1 MEVRSSPSC
10 PNRFLRTL
18 PTLVLA
24 AAWIASPPA
33 LAAQAGSV
41 AGTVALDGEPPPGE
55 VVQVRSDQRYCG
67 RTIEPRD
74 VVTAEGGVRNA
85 VVWIEGAEGEPEP
98 RSRELRNEGCRFVP
112 NHMAA
117 ATGDTLVVENRDS
130 VLHNMNLKQSLS
142 GGDQAGETRP
152 LGNFSLPLAG
162 MSVEKSD
169 LIREPGVIEVTCDA
183 HGWMQARIRV
193 FDHPHFAV
201 TDRGG
206 TFDIEGVPAGTYTLH
221 VRHVRL
227 GAMDR
232 KITVKAGETSP
243 VEVSFQ
249 R

>member
-1 MEVRSSPSC
+1 MESRSSP
-10 PNRFLRTL
+10 PYANHLPRTL
-18 PTLVLA
+18 PALVFA
-24 AAWIASPPA
+24 AAWIASPAA
-33 LAAQAGSV
+33 LDAQAGSV
-41 AGTVALDGEPPPGE
+41 AGTVELDGEAPPGE
-55 VVQVRSDQRYCG
+55 AVTVRSDQRYCG

-74 VVTAEGGVRNA
+74 VVTTEGRVRNA
-85 VVWIEGAEGEPEP
+85 VVWIEGAQGEPEP
-98 RSRELRNEGCRFVP
+98 RSRELVNEGCRFVP
-112 NHMAA
+112 DHMAA

-130 VLHNMNLKQSLS
+130 VLHNMNLKQSFS
-142 GGDQAGETRP
+142 DGDQAGETRP

-227 GAMDR
+227 GAIDR

-243 VEVSFQ
+243 VGLAFE

>member
-1 MEVRSSPSC
+1 MDGRSSHSYQNHLPG
-10 PNRFLRTL
+10 TL
-18 PTLVLA
+18 PALLFA
-24 AAWIASPPA
+24 AAWIASPATPDTWT
-33 LAAQAGSV
+33 GSV
-41 AGTVALDGEPPPGE
+41 AGTVELDGEAPPGQT
-55 VVQVRSDQRYCG
+55 VKVRSDQRYCG
-67 RTIEPRD
+67 RTIAPRE
-74 VVTAEGGVRNA
+74 VVADDGGVRNA
-85 VVWIEGAEGEPEP
+85 VVWVEGAQGEPEP
-98 RSRELRNEGCRFVP
+98 RSRELLNDGCRFVP

-130 VLHNMNLKQSLS
+130 VLHNMNLKQSFS
-142 GGDQAGETRP
+142 DGDLAGESRP

-193 FDHPHFAV
+193 LDHPHFAV

-227 GAMDR
+227 GAIDR
-232 KITVKAGETSP
+232 TIEVEAGETSP
-243 VEVSFQ
+243 VELVFK